1 MASQT
6 QQFSNFGEWMS
17 AEHPHI
23 PKKVQVTHLDGTP
36 DLVENKDYKN
46 KRSTYNRLKKE
57 HANSVQLG
65 EAHAEIERLR
75 AELAAR
81 DTEAHAE
88 IERLRAELAASVTEV
103 ATLKQDKVTLQQA
116 NATFV
121 EEVTTRFEELIQE
134 NTGLKQEVRDLR
146 TRLASATAASTSVVP
161 QSAGGGAAQSNSQA
175 KYTTRG
181 EFILARFDLTEMPPS
196 KIESRNKQGRVLK
209 DGQGKVC
216 RRSNPEYSRI
226 QGAWKKY
233 RKETGQFVTTKAPLS
248 TVTRPEPVEYDSTT
262 DEYDEEVVVEEWT
275 WKGVNYFVDDE
286 NDVMTEDG
294 DVVGK
299 RIIVNGEYVLTR
311 P

>member
-1 MASQT
+1 MTSQT
-6 QQFSNFGEWMS
+6 QQFSTFGEWMS

-46 KRSTYNRLKKE
+46 KRSTYKRLKKE
-57 HANSVQLG
+57 HCSVQLD
-65 EAHAEIERLR
+65 EAHAEN
-75 AELAAR
+75 
-81 DTEAHAE
+81 
-88 IERLRAELAASVTEV
+88 ERLRAELAASVTKT
-103 ATLKQDKVTLQQA
+103 ATPKQDKVKPQQA
-116 NATFV
+116 NATSRTQGAARFV
-121 EEVTTRFEELIQE
+121 KLIPE
-134 NTGLKQEVRDLR
+134 NTGPRQEVRDLR
-146 TRLASATAASTSVVP
+146 TRPASATAASTSVVP

-181 EFILARFDLTEMPPS
+181 EFIQARFDLTEMPPS

-216 RRSNPEYSRI
+216 RQSNPEYSRI

-248 TVTRPEPVEYDSTT
+248 TVARPEPVEYDSTT
-262 DEYDEEVVVEEWT
+262 DEDDEDYEEVDTEPWT
-275 WKGVNYFVDDE
+275 WKGVTYFVDDE

-299 RIIVNGEYVLTR
+299 RLTFGGKTILKKY
-311 P
+311 

>member
-1 MASQT
+1 MTSQT
-6 QQFSNFGEWMS
+6 QQFSTFGEWMS

-23 PKKVQVTHLDGTP
+23 PKKVQMTHLDGTP
-36 DLVENKDYKN
+36 DLVENKVYKN
-46 KRSTYNRLKKE
+46 KRSTYNRLKNE

-81 DTEAHAE
+81 DTEA
-88 IERLRAELAASVTEV
+88 
-103 ATLKQDKVTLQQA
+103 ATLKQDKVKLQQA
-116 NATFV
+116 NATFA
-121 EEVTTRFEELIQE
+121 EEVITRFAGLRLE
-134 NTGLKQEVRDLR
+134 NTGLRQEVRDLH
-146 TRLASATAASTSVVP
+146 TRLASATAASASVVP
-161 QSAGGGAAQSNSQA
+161 QSAGGGAAQSNSRA
-175 KYTTRG
+175 KYTTRE

-216 RRSNPEYSRI
+216 RQSNPEYTRI

-262 DEYDEEVVVEEWT
+262 DEDDEYVDAELWT
-275 WKGVNYFVDDE
+275 WKGVTYFVDED

-299 RIIVNGEYVLTR
+299 RIIVNGKYVLTQH
-311 P
+311 